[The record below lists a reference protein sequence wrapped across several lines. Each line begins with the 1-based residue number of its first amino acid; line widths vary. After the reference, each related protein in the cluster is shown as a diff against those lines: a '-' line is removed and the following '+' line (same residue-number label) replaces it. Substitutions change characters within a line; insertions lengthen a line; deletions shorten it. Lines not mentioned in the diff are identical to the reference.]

1 MIVATLI
8 LPVDDNDGA
17 SLQELHKAVEG
28 FLLARFGGFSASLIT
43 GKWADAAGTVY
54 EDVSIRYEV
63 WSTEVTSHRVGQRLV
78 PIASFCL
85 ANSQQKAIGM
95 TINGTAF
102 IAEGTTPTRLN

>member
-8 LPVDDNDGA
+8 LPVDDNDDG

-28 FLLARFGGFSASLIT
+28 FLLARFGGFTASLTT
-43 GKWADAAGTVY
+43 GKWVDAENTVY

-63 WSTEVTSHRVGQRLV
+63 WSTEATSHRVAQRLLPV
-78 PIASFCL
+78 ASFCL
-85 ANSQQKAIGM
+85 ANSQQKAIGL

-102 IAEGTTPTRLN
+102 IASGLTPTRLD